1 MRVSGMKID
10 ITKTA
15 LENIVLQVIEDNPGL
30 VLSASQV
37 TASGLAVFAG
47 VQNTQVTL
55 TAIPGQG
62 FSGTDVVYYDRMGIN
77 DGVGPDVTSVEVLVT
92 DDQATVET
100 KVAAAMGLRLE
111 ELVFSEWTP
120 PVNASTPGQLGVSPK
135 PTSMLYQGG
144 GVFITITVA

>member
-1 MRVSGMKID
+1 MKID

-30 VLSASQV
+30 TLSASQV
-37 TASGLAVFAG
+37 TASDLAVFGG

-77 DGVGPDVTSVEVLVT
+77 DGIGPDVTSVEVLLT
-92 DDQATVET
+92 DDQTAVEV
-100 KVAAAMGLRLE
+100 KVAAAMGLRFD
-111 ELVFSEWTP
+111 ELAFSDYTP
-120 PVNASTPGQLGVSPK
+120 AVNASTPGVIGVSPK
-135 PTSMLYQGG
+135 PTSMLYMGG
-144 GVFITITVA
+144 GVYITITVA

>member
-1 MRVSGMKID
+1 MKID

-30 VLSASQV
+30 VLSATQV
-37 TASGLAVFAG
+37 SASDLAVHG
-47 VQNTQVTL
+47 GPQNTQVTL

-77 DGVGPDVTSVEVLVT
+77 DGIGPDVTSVEVLVT
-92 DDQATVET
+92 DNQAAVEA

-111 ELVFSEWTP
+111 ELAFSDYTP
-120 PVNASTPGQLGVSPK
+120 AVDVNTPGQLGVSPK

-144 GVFITITVA
+144 GVYITITVA